1 MKERY
6 KKPYIEEIGTPRE
19 AWFHCAG
26 AEKEPVFPYLVMDG
40 GAFLFMND
48 RLGIQNGDQLLE
60 KVMDGSFF
68 TLWQKDGH
76 FDWDVV
82 FGLPAQDTMRN
93 FEWHIFLQR
102 LYILLPLATAY
113 KRTGERRY
121 AQKYIELFKDWMQ
134 KHPYEAFD
142 ASISYFATGFYWRDM
157 QVAWRTIVLAFS
169 LFFLDGAFEKEDW
182 LYLYAALQLHADHL
196 YQEAEAHIQKGDA
209 QNHVL
214 QVGTALLYAGCLFG
228 EFPNAQQYI
237 EFGKNIV
244 KQNLDKAIFADGGS
258 DEDSPSYSHF
268 IARLYLD
275 AHVLLENNGY
285 ESIPGL
291 KESIAAQYELLYQ
304 FSTKDNKTLQIND
317 SYTMDVG
324 HDLEI
329 VQEIMP
335 MDFIK
340 RKESRLFPESCLA
353 VLRNENYEIFIDAMP
368 LWAWH
373 QHAGRPN
380 IVVYY
385 KNRPILVDS
394 GACNY
399 DDRNLRDEYL
409 ISAKAHN
416 AVSCEEL
423 GVHSCANVKDGYR
436 ITRFETGDPQ
446 RVEIEGTFA
455 CGEVCF
461 ALKRTVVLYRDCF
474 TVEDE
479 AWAEKEYHFYNVM
492 HLAPGRFTQTENGLI
507 QQHGER
513 LLYVKCGPEKEVQ
526 LLPCI
531 TQQNCLGVS
540 PAVFIKNRGNR
551 IKTFFEFQMQ

>member
-1 MKERY
+1 MKQRY
-6 KKPYIEEIGTPRE
+6 IKPYIEEIGTPRE
-19 AWFHCAG
+19 AWFHYAG
-26 AEKEPVFPYLVMDG
+26 AFREPIFPYLVMDG

-48 RLGIQNGDQLLE
+48 RLGVQNGDQLLA
-60 KVMDGSFF
+60 KVMDGTFF
-68 TLWQKDGH
+68 SLWQKDGR
-76 FDWDVV
+76 FDWDTV
-82 FGLPAQDTMRN
+82 FHLPAQDTMRN

-113 KRTGERRY
+113 KKTGDARY
-121 AQKYIELFKDWMQ
+121 AAKYMELFKDWME
-134 KHPYEAFD
+134 KHPYEEFD
-142 ASISYFATGFYWRDM
+142 ASVSYFATGFYWRDM

-169 LFFLDGAFEKEDW
+169 LFFLNGAFEKQEW
-182 LYLYAALQLHADHL
+182 LYLYAALRQHADHL
-196 YQEAEAHIQKGDA
+196 YLEAEAHIKKGDA

-228 EFPNAQQYI
+228 EFPNAPKYV
-237 EFGKNIV
+237 EFGKSIV

-275 AHVLLENNGY
+275 AHMLLENNGY

-291 KESIAAQYELLYQ
+291 KESVLKQYELLYQ
-304 FSTKDNKTLQIND
+304 FSTGNHKTLPIND
-317 SYTMDVG
+317 SYTMDVW

-335 MDFIK
+335 MEFSRK
-340 RKESRLFPESCLA
+340 KESRLFLESGLT
-353 VLRNENYEIFIDAMP
+353 VLRNEKYEIFMDAMP
-368 LWAWH
+368 LKAWH

-380 IVVYY
+380 IVAYY

-399 DDRNLRDEYL
+399 DDRNLRDDYL

-423 GVHSCANVKDGYR
+423 GFHNSANVKDCYK
-436 ITRFETGDPQ
+436 ITRFETGNPQ
-446 RVEIEGTFA
+446 RAEVEGSFC
-455 CGEVCF
+455 CGDVRF
-461 ALKRTVVLYRDCF
+461 SLKRRVTLYEDRF

-479 AWAEKEYHFYNVM
+479 AWAEQEYHFYNVM
-492 HLAPGRFTQTENGLI
+492 HLAPGRFVQTDTGLV
-507 QQHGER
+507 QHCGEQ
-513 LLYVKCGPEKEVQ
+513 LLRVECGPEKEVQ
-526 LLPCI
+526 LLPCV
-531 TQQNCLGVS
+531 TQENKIGVS
-540 PAVFIKNRGNR
+540 PAVFVKKRGKS
-551 IKTFFEFQMQ
+551 IKTCFAFKME

>member
-6 KKPYIEEIGTPRE
+6 QKPYIEEIGAPRE
-19 AWFHCAG
+19 AWFHYAG
-26 AEKEPVFPYLVMDG
+26 AVNEPVFPYFVMDG

-48 RLGIQNGDQLLE
+48 RLGIADGDQLLE

-68 TLWQKDGH
+68 ALWQKDGR
-76 FDWDVV
+76 FDWDAV
-82 FGLPAQDTMRN
+82 FSLPAQDTMRN

-102 LYILLPLATAY
+102 LYILMPLAAAY
-113 KRTGERRY
+113 KKTGEKRY
-121 AQKYIELFKDWMQ
+121 AEKFLALLKDWME
-134 KHPYEAFD
+134 KHPYEEFD
-142 ASISYFATGFYWRDM
+142 ASVSYFATGFYWRDM

-169 LFFLDGAFEKEDW
+169 LFFLAGAFAKEDW
-182 LYLYAALQLHADHL
+182 LYLYAALQKHADHL
-196 YQEAEAHIQKGDA
+196 YLEAGAHLKNGYA

-214 QVGTALLYAGCLFG
+214 QVGTALLYVGCLFG
-228 EFPNAQQYI
+228 EFPNAQEYI
-237 EFGKNIV
+237 ALGKRIV

-275 AHVLLENNGY
+275 AHVLLINNGY

-291 KESIAAQYELLYQ
+291 RESVVKQYELLYQ
-304 FSTKDNKTLQIND
+304 FSTGDGKTLQLND
-317 SYTMDVG
+317 SYTMDVL
-324 HDLEI
+324 HDLAV

-335 MDFIK
+335 MEFSLK
-340 RKESRLFPESCLA
+340 KESRLFPDSCLA

-380 IVVYY
+380 IVAYY
-385 KNRPILVDS
+385 QNRPILVDS

-409 ISAKAHN
+409 ICAKAHN
-416 AVSCEEL
+416 AVSCREL
-423 GVHSCANVKDGYR
+423 GAHSSANVKDHYA
-436 ITRFETGDPQ
+436 ITRFETGDP
-446 RVEIEGTFA
+446 RRIEIEGTFA

-461 ALKRTVVLYRDCF
+461 ALKRTVVLYADRF

-479 AWAEKEYHFYNVM
+479 ARAEREYEFYNVM

-513 LLYVKCGPEKEVQ
+513 LLHVQCGPDREIQ
-526 LLPCI
+526 LLPCV
-531 TQQNCLGVS
+531 TQQNRLGVS
-540 PAVFIKNRGNR
+540 PAVFVKNTGKG
-551 IKTFFEFQMQ
+551 IKTFFEFQMR